1 MRILYLTQWFEP
13 EPAFKGAAFAKALA
27 DRGHDVE
34 VVTGFPNYPTG
45 RLYPGY
51 RVTFHRQETVNGIR
65 VHRLPLYPSHDR
77 SSLGRIA
84 NYVSFSVSAALYCA
98 FAARRF
104 DVIYAY
110 PPLPAWL
117 AAALSGLIARRPV
130 VVDIQDLWPDSVVK
144 SGMAGSGRMGGV
156 LGRLCSFIYRR
167 ATLIVAQSKGIASKL
182 RERGVP
188 DGKIRLIYNWA
199 DEQAAAASG
208 TCDLAPYRFAGRF
221 NIVYGGNLGRVQ
233 GLETMVRAAHLAKRD
248 CPRLQLLLIG
258 DGIEADRLRALV
270 EELGADNVRVAPGV
284 PRAQIGDVFAAADV
298 LALHLWDDPLFE
310 ITIPSKLQFYM
321 AMGKPV
327 LIGVKGEAGQFVTEA
342 KAGIAVPPQ
351 NVEAMAQAMVQLAG
365 LPAATLADMGS
376 RAREAYWKQ
385 FAFAHAVEATENALQ
400 SAVTLWGEKRGKADV
415 YRAV

>member
-1 MRILYLTQWFEP
+1 
-13 EPAFKGAAFAKALA
+13 
-27 DRGHDVE
+27 
-34 VVTGFPNYPTG
+34 
-45 RLYPGY
+45 
-51 RVTFHRQETVNGIR
+51 VNGIR

-77 SSLGRIA
+77 SSLGRIL
-84 NYVSFSVSAALYCA
+84 NYVSFFISAAVFCT
-98 FAARRF
+98 FSARRF

-144 SGMAGSGRMGGV
+144 SGMAGTGYIGGA
-156 LGRLCSFIYRR
+156 LTRLCNFIYRR
-167 ATLIVAQSKGIASKL
+167 ATLIVAQSKGIANKL

-208 TCDLAPYRFAGRF
+208 ACDLTPYHFADRF

-233 GLETMVRAAHLAKRD
+233 GLETLVRAAHLAGRD

-258 DGIEADRLRALV
+258 GGIEADRLRVLV
-270 EELGADNVRVAPGV
+270 DELGADNVRIAPGV
-284 PRAQIGDVFAAADV
+284 PREQIGDVFAAADV

-321 AMGKPV
+321 AMGKPI

-342 KAGIAVPPQ
+342 GAGIAVPPQ
-351 NVEAMAQAMVQLAG
+351 NAEAMAQAMMQLAKM
-365 LPAATLADMGS
+365 PATTLAEMGN
-376 RAREAYWKQ
+376 RARDAYWKQ
-385 FAFAHAVEATENALQ
+385 FAFAHAIEATEDALR